1 MWVTSYSK
9 MFSVTMNGFAKC
21 EVWKTQTPDTVPIH
35 ICEAEINQNIFPSD
49 SVSTQY
55 GSIQMP
61 IFQVL
66 KHQTPLFSCCY
77 AITAVMLSL
86 QAFEEKV
93 SMWPKSVCTTTE
105 TVFNSSSDSSAQ
117 LWVHFH
123 PFPWDR
129 SLNDPPACF
138 TWLTWLCGSYL
149 SSWKE
154 RKEKYH
160 IRCLMKTER
169 SVWIKPFT
177 LLKRLSSLVQ
187 LPMLLS
193 SQ

>member
-1 MWVTSYSK
+1 MWCMKNRSLKYSSHSYLWGRNLPEY
-9 MFSVTMNGFAKC
+9 FFHQIAHT
-21 EVWKTQTPDTVPIH
+21 
-35 ICEAEINQNIFPSD
+35 D
-49 SVSTQY
+49 SVSAEY
-55 GSIQMP
+55 GGIHIP

-77 AITAVMLSL
+77 AITAAMLSL

-93 SMWPKSVCTTTE
+93 GIWPKSVCTTTE

-123 PFPWDR
+123 PFPSDR
-129 SLNDPPACF
+129 SLDVPPACF

-154 RKEKYH
+154 GKEKYH
-160 IRCLMKTER
+160 IRYLMDAER
-169 SVWIKPFT
+169 ST
-177 LLKRLSSLVQ
+177 LGETLHIVKEAL
-187 LPMLLS
+187 
-193 SQ
+193 